1 MPSFIS
7 PLDKNYISLKRAAL
21 LVAQDQAGIEPEAIM
36 DLFKH
41 ALFTGEFE
49 EARTSAWRVRQ
60 DSDWNLPL
68 LRMEAPP
75 NGRLCP
81 PLAVDAQPQEYF
93 AVKSATIADV
103 LLERNALPGSP
114 EDWAVFTGFPR
125 NENAADDLRHMLA
138 RIPYETFPAKG
149 QAILG
154 DICLVK
160 VTLCGWMT
168 GKGYDLPPFLRD
180 VRPAKRPSLRLVH
193 SRHGETAAEVSRGRP
208 PKAAWPRIEA
218 LIREMYASNPETPRS
233 VLAFDAHKAAAAEF
247 DEKDLPSLETVQR
260 RMKSILDPDG

>member
-7 PLDKNYISLKRAAL
+7 PLDRNYISLKRAAL
-21 LVAQDQAGIEPEAIM
+21 LIAEDQRGIEPSAIM

-41 ALFTGEFE
+41 ALFAGEFE
-49 EARTSAWRVRQ
+49 DPRTPVLAANH
-60 DSDWNLPL
+60 DSDWDLPL

-75 NGRLCP
+75 SGRLCP
-81 PLAVDAQPQEYF
+81 PLAVDVQPQEYF

-103 LLERNALPGSP
+103 LLERNALPGNP
-114 EDWAVFTGFPR
+114 EDWALFSAFPR
-125 NENAADDLRHMLA
+125 PENAADDLRHTLA
-138 RIPYETFPAKG
+138 RIPYEAFPAKG

-154 DICLVK
+154 NICLAK
-160 VTLCGWMT
+160 VTLGGWMT
-168 GKGYDLPPFLRD
+168 IKGYDLPPFLRD
-180 VRPAKRPSLRLVH
+180 VRPAKRPPLRLVH
-193 SRHGETAAEVSRGRP
+193 SRHEETAAEVSRGRP

-218 LIREMYASNPETPRS
+218 LIREMYAANPETPRS

-260 RMKSILDPDG
+260 RMKRILELDG